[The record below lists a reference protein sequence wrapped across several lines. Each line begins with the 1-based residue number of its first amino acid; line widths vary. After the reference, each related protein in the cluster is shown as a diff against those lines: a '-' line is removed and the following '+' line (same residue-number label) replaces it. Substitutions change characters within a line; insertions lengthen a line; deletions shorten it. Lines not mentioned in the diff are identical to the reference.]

1 MPKKT
6 KAEKDAAKAAAKLKK
21 AQRKAGA
28 GGAGGGE
35 TKGED
40 VDTLLSLASISGEE
54 KLTKEQQRVATS
66 RAVRGCR
73 RRSRG
78 RGT

>member
-1 MPKKT
+1 MSKSAHPPVT
-6 KAEKDAAKAAAKLKK
+6 VRA
-21 AQRKAGA
+21 
-28 GGAGGGE
+28 GGE